1 MFTEFNVDLLTKINF
16 PKIIYGFQK
25 YHVDLL
31 ATLVAKSGIY
41 IFQNLC
47 RFVAKTINNATLK

>member
-25 YHVDLL
+25 YNVDLL
-31 ATLVAKSGIY
+31 TTSAAESGKY
-41 IFQNLC
+41 FFQIPC
-47 RFVAKTINNATLK
+47 RFVAKTI